1 MTLKMQATRQ
11 KVRAANTFK
20 AKTDKSINCK
30 ILMQQTGLVD
40 EYMIPELMEPGG
52 LVPMRNKRSA
62 EDYD

>member
-1 MTLKMQATRQ
+1 MKMQATRQ

-30 ILMQQTGLVD
+30 RFKELIPLVD
-40 EYMIPELMEPGG
+40 EYMIPELMEPG